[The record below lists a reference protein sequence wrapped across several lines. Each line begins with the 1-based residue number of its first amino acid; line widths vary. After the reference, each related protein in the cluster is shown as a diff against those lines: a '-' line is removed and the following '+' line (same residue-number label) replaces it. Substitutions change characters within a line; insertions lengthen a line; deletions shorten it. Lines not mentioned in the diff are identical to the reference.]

1 MQSGH
6 DMVGTAGTATTALA
20 GIEITGE
27 MRPGYDT
34 ILTDPAL
41 AFVAQLHRMYEP
53 TRQSLLRARSE
64 HQRWWDQGHGID
76 FAMESS
82 SVRADPQ
89 WRVRPAPHDLADRR
103 VEITGPCDRKMVIN
117 ALNSGAQCFMACL
130 EDASAPSWQVMV
142 EGQVNLRDACAG
154 TITLDETSK
163 PGGKSYKLNDSI
175 ATLIARPRGWHL
187 DEAHMTVDGTRVAG
201 AIFDFGLYFYHNA
214 RTLIAR
220 GSGPY
225 FYLPKLEHYLEAR
238 LWNNVFTTAQS
249 MLDLAVGTIRAT
261 VLIETLPAAF
271 MADEILYELRD
282 HITALNCGRWDYIF
296 SYIKTFQADPSKVLP
311 DRAAVTMTVPFM
323 AKYAAHVVRT
333 CHKRGA
339 HAMGGMSAFIPVK
352 DDEAANAKAF
362 AAVRADKER
371 EATLGHD
378 GTWVAHPGLVAVAR
392 EVFDRLM
399 PGPNQLNVIPEGSAS
414 AADLTTPPEGPKTLA
429 GLTNNIN
436 VGLGYIAAWLR
447 GQGAV
452 PLHNLMEDAATAE
465 ISRTQLWQWRVSDVV
480 LDGGE
485 AVDAALIER
494 VTDEQ
499 LAVWKAHVGDNFFAT
514 GKYAEAAEIVRT
526 LVLADR
532 LEPFLTVPA
541 YEHYFAR

>member
-1 MQSGH
+1 MASN
-6 DMVGTAGTATTALA
+6 
-20 GIEITGE
+20 GIQITGA
-27 MRPGYDT
+27 MQPGYET
-34 ILTDPAL
+34 ILTPAAL

-53 TRQSLLRARSE
+53 TRRSLLSARES
-64 HQRWWDQGHGID
+64 HQRWWDAGNPVD
-76 FAMESS
+76 FALESS
-82 SVRADPQ
+82 SVRKDPVWQ
-89 WRVRPAPHDLADRR
+89 VRPAPHDLTDRR

-130 EDASAPSWQVMV
+130 EDASAPTWDVMV
-142 EGQVNLRDACAG
+142 QGQVNLRDAAAG
-154 TITLDETSK
+154 TISMEDK
-163 PGGKSYKLNDSI
+163 GKSYKLNDKT

-187 DEAHMTVDGTRVAG
+187 DEAHMIIDGQRVAG
-201 AIFDFGLYFYHNA
+201 ALFDFGLYLFHNA
-214 RTLIAR
+214 RALLAR

-249 MLDLAVGTIRAT
+249 MLDLPLGTIRAT
-261 VLIETLPAAF
+261 VLIETLPGAF

-296 SYIKTFQADPSKVLP
+296 SYIKTFRADTTRVLP
-311 DRAAVTMTVPFM
+311 DRAAVTMAVPFM

-352 DDEAANAKAF
+352 DDEAANDRAF

-378 GTWVAHPGLVAVAR
+378 GTWVAHPGLVGVAR

-399 PGPNQLNVIPEGSAS
+399 PGPNQLSVIPAGEAT
-414 AADLTTPPEGPKTLA
+414 AADLTTPPPGPKTLQ
-429 GLTNNIN
+429 GLTNNVN
-436 VGLGYIAAWLR
+436 VGIGYIAAWLR

-465 ISRTQLWQWRVSDVV
+465 ISRTQLWQWRTAGVT

-485 AVDAALIER
+485 TVDAALINS

-499 LAVWKAHVGDNFFAT
+499 LAVWKAQVGDNFFAT
-514 GKYAEAAEIVRT
+514 GKYNEAADVFRT
-526 LVLADR
+526 LVLADH
-532 LEPFLTVPA
+532 LEAFLTVPA
-541 YEHYFAR
+541 YEHYFAK

>member
-1 MQSGH
+1 MKGSTSVSQFP
-6 DMVGTAGTATTALA
+6 TT
-20 GIEITGE
+20 GIQITGA
-27 MRPGYDT
+27 MAPGYET
-34 ILTDPAL
+34 ILTDAAL
-41 AFVAQLHRMYEP
+41 AFVAQLHHMYEP
-53 TRQSLLRARSE
+53 TRRSLLEARQQ
-64 HQRWWDQGHGID
+64 HQRWWNAGNGID
-76 FAMESS
+76 FAGETSA
-82 SVRADPQ
+82 VRDDPFWQ
-89 WRVRPAPHDLADRR
+89 VRPAPHDLTDRR

-130 EDASAPSWQVMV
+130 EDASAPTWDVMV
-142 EGQVNLRDACAG
+142 QGQVNLRDAAAG
-154 TITLDETSK
+154 TISLEDK
-163 PGGKSYKLNDSI
+163 GKHYSLNEKT

-187 DEAHMTVDGTRVAG
+187 DEAHMLVDGERVAG
-201 AIFDFGLYFYHNA
+201 AIFDFGLYFFHNA
-214 RTLIAR
+214 RALLAR

-225 FYLPKLEHYLEAR
+225 FSLPKLEHYLEAR
-238 LWNNVFTTAQS
+238 LWNNIFTTAQS
-249 MLDLAVGTIRAT
+249 MMGLPLGSIRAT
-261 VLIETLPAAF
+261 VLIETLPGAF
-271 MADEILYELRD
+271 YAEEILYELRD

-296 SYIKTFQADPSKVLP
+296 SYIKTFQADPEKVLP
-311 DRAAVTMTVPFM
+311 DRAAVSMTVPFM

-378 GTWVAHPGLVAVAR
+378 GTWVAHPGLVGIAR
-392 EVFDRLM
+392 DVFDRLM
-399 PGPNQLNVIPEGSAS
+399 PTPNQLHVIPTGKATAE
-414 AADLTTPPEGPKTLA
+414 DLTTPPPGPKTLT
-429 GLTNNIN
+429 GLTNNVN
-436 VGLGYIAAWLR
+436 VAIGYIAAWLR

-465 ISRTQLWQWRVSDVV
+465 ISRTQIWQWRVSDVV

-485 AVDAALIER
+485 AVDEALINR

-499 LAVWKAHVGDNFFAT
+499 LAVWKGVVGDNFFAT
-514 GKYAEAAEIVRT
+514 GKYAEAADVFRT
-526 LVLADR
+526 LTLADH

-541 YEHYFAR
+541 YEHYFAK